1 MHWFLDYP
9 WGPALTW
16 LVVIAVLAVLG
27 VSFWTIRR
35 EIRSL
40 WGMSVIGLRVLALA
54 IVVFLLLQP
63 QLKYTRDIK
72 LQSYTGVLV
81 DTSKSMGIKDS
92 GKAKTRLDIARELL
106 AGEKNTTGNDDGE
119 NRASGLLQKLRD
131 KGNVRLLPFNT
142 LLEEVTLDEKPKDPT
157 VRRKKGEELPPEL
170 SDKWTAS
177 LKEATGDATAL
188 GSAIAEAV
196 DKFGGEDLTSLVI
209 LTDGIDNAGR
219 KPLEVAETLSVPLFI
234 VGVGA
239 KAEAQAGEEKDYSI
253 DNVVADKRV
262 MVNKIAQVQASCSS
276 RGYPNRQVQVQLLL
290 KDKTI
295 HSGVAALGPLRPKNE
310 VMLSYTPTVPGKY
323 VYTVKMP
330 VENDELNKDNNLRMF
345 TVQVIDPVNRLLYVE
360 GTPRWDYKF
369 LNRAFNENRNLNA
382 VSYLKLAANMMLVQ
396 GGADAE
402 AREKPP
408 LGEGEL
414 EEFKVLII
422 GDVGRD
428 FFTDDQ
434 LERIAKFVESGGSL
448 LMMAGKE
455 NFGSNGFAGT
465 PVARVMPVS
474 IDTADKYQEVKVAV
488 TTTPD
493 GAAHPIFQDVKID
506 WSLAQE
512 LISVIATGKPKAGA
526 TVLLQSTDDRYPVVV
541 VQRYGQG
548 KTVVLLS
555 DSTWQWKLG
564 QAVKPLPID
573 LYGVFWT
580 SMIDWLLPEETDVR
594 RAKAVELLTDKDEY
608 ELNEQ
613 VHLIVSATD
622 AEGGIARDAVVRCEV
637 QMPDNKMN
645 KLQTQLGDISA
656 YSTSL
661 KEGYATFFTPH
672 MSGRYSVTAIAER
685 GGQEIGRDD
694 VSFIVGDPALEY
706 RVTDIN
712 KQLLEDLAF
721 KTKGKYYTPETA
733 DRLLEDIVAKEK
745 TVTRTERKEIW
756 NDWWVLV
763 TFVALMTSEWIVRK
777 KRQLA

>member
-35 EIRSL
+35 EIRTL

-63 QLKYTRDIK
+63 QLKFTRDIK

-92 GKAKTRLDIARELL
+92 GKAKARLDIARELL
-106 AGEKNTTGNDDGE
+106 AGEKKTGDNDDGE
-119 NRASGLLQKLRD
+119 PASGMLQKLRD
-131 KGNVRLLPFNT
+131 KGNVHLFQFNT
-142 LLEEVTLDEKPKDPT
+142 LLEQVPLEEKPKDPP
-157 VRRKKGEELPPEL
+157 VRRKKGQEPPPQL
-170 SDKWTAS
+170 NDKWTVS
-177 LKEATGDATAL
+177 LKDAPGDATAL

-196 DKFGGEDLTSLVI
+196 EKFGGDDLTSLVI
-209 LTDGIDNAGR
+209 FTDGIDNAGR
-219 KPLEVAETLSVPLFI
+219 KPLEVAEALSVPLFI
-234 VGVGA
+234 VGIGA
-239 KAEAQAGEEKDYSI
+239 KAEAQAGEEKDYAI

-262 MVNKIAQVQASCSS
+262 MVNKIAQVQVSCSS

-295 HSGVAALGPLRPKNE
+295 NTAVAALGPLRPKNE

-369 LNRAFNENRNLNA
+369 LNRVFNENRNLNA
-382 VSYLKLAANMMLVQ
+382 VSYLRIAANMMLVQ
-396 GGADAE
+396 GGADAD
-402 AREKPP
+402 ARETPP

-448 LMMAGKE
+448 LVMAGKE
-455 NFGSNGFAGT
+455 NFGANGFAGT
-465 PVARVMPVS
+465 PIARVMPVTL
-474 IDTADKYQEVKVAV
+474 DAADKYQEANVAV

-493 GAAHPIFQDVKID
+493 GAAHPIFQDIKID

-512 LISVIATGKPKAGA
+512 MTSVIAAGKPKAGA
-526 TVLLQSTDDRYPVVV
+526 TVLLESSDGKYPVVV
-541 VQRYGQG
+541 VQRYGKG

-555 DSTWQWKLG
+555 DSTWEWKLG

-573 LYGVFWT
+573 LYGVFWA
-580 SMIDWLLPEETDVR
+580 SMIDWLLPEETEVR

-622 AEGGIARDAVVRCEV
+622 AEGGLARDATVRCDV

-645 KLQTQLGDISA
+645 NLQAQLGDISA

-672 MSGRYSVTAIAER
+672 MSGRYSVTAIAEK
-685 GGQEIGRDD
+685 GGQEIGRDE
-694 VSFIVGDPALEY
+694 VSFIVGDPALEF

-712 KQLLEDLAF
+712 RQLLEDLAF

-733 DRLLEDIVAKEK
+733 DKLLEDIVAKEK
-745 TVTRTERKEIW
+745 TVKRTERKEIW
-756 NDWWVLV
+756 TDWWVLV

>member
-1 MHWFLDYP
+1 MHWFFDYP

-16 LVVIAVLAVLG
+16 LVVLAVLAVLA

-40 WGMSVIGLRVLALA
+40 WGISVIGLRVLALA
-54 IVVFLLLQP
+54 IVIFLLLQP

-92 GKAKTRLDIARELL
+92 GKTKTRLDIARELL
-106 AGEKNTTGNDDGE
+106 AGGKDAGGM
-119 NRASGLLQKLRD
+119 LQRLRD
-131 KGNVRLLPFNT
+131 KGNTRLFQFNT
-142 LLEEVTLDEKPKDPT
+142 VLEEVPLEEKPKDPSAK
-157 VRRKKGEELPPEL
+157 RRRGEEPPPEL
-170 SDKWTAS
+170 TDKWTAS
-177 LKEATGDATAL
+177 VNDAIGDATAL

-209 LTDGIDNAGR
+209 FTDGIDNAGR
-219 KPLEVAETLSVPLFI
+219 KPLEVVEALSVPLFI

-262 MVNKIAQVQASCSS
+262 MVNKLAQVQVSCGS

-290 KDKTI
+290 KDKTLY
-295 HSGVAALGPLRPKNE
+295 SGVAALGPQRPKNE

-330 VENDELNKDNNLRMF
+330 VENDELNKDNNIRMF
-345 TVQVIDPVNRLLYVE
+345 TVQVIDPVNRVLYVE

-369 LNRAFNENRNLNA
+369 LNRVFTGNRNLNA
-382 VSYLKLAANMMLVQ
+382 VSYLRIAANMMLVQ
-396 GGADAE
+396 GGADAD
-402 AREKPP
+402 ARETPP

-422 GDVGRD
+422 GDVGHD
-428 FFTDDQ
+428 YFTDDQ

-448 LMMAGKE
+448 LMTAGKE
-455 NFGSNGFAGT
+455 NFGKNGFAGT
-465 PVARVMPVS
+465 PLARVMPVS
-474 IDTADKYQEVKVAV
+474 LDAADTYQEAKVAV

-493 GAAHPIFQDVKID
+493 GAAHPIFQDIKID

-526 TVLLQSTDDRYPVVV
+526 TVLLESPDGKYPVVV

-555 DSTWQWKLG
+555 DSTWEWKLG
-564 QAVKPLPID
+564 RAVKPLPID
-573 LYGVFWT
+573 LYEVFW
-580 SMIDWLLPEETDVR
+580 SSLVDWLLPEETEVR

-613 VHLIVSATD
+613 VHLIVCATD
-622 AEGGIARDAVVRCEV
+622 SEGGLARDAVVRCEV
-637 QMPDNKMN
+637 QMPDNKID
-645 KLQTQLGDISA
+645 KRDAQLGDISA

-661 KEGYATFFTPH
+661 KEGYLTFFTPH
-672 MSGRYSVTAIAER
+672 MSGRYSVTAIAEK
-685 GGQEIGRDD
+685 GGQEIGRDE
-694 VSFIVGDPALEY
+694 VSFIVGDPALEF

-712 KQLLEDLAF
+712 RQLLEDLAF

-733 DRLLEDIVAKEK
+733 NELLEDIVAKEK